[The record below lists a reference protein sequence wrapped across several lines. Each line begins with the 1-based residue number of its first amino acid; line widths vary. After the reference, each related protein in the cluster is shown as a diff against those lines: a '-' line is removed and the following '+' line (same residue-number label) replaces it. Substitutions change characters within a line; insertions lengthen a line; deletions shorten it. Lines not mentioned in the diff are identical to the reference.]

1 MRAGAT
7 ESKTAMERKALGIG
21 LVVSIV
27 ASLAFGVAV
36 APLVLAGAHWGLTV
50 ASIALSLGAGTA
62 AAVGAALLLE
72 TEPAEPAE
80 TFELAA

>member
-1 MRAGAT
+1 
-7 ESKTAMERKALGIG
+7 
-21 LVVSIV
+21 
-27 ASLAFGVAV
+27 
-36 APLVLAGAHWGLTV
+36 VLAGAHWGLTV